1 MKRTVIFIV
10 LIISV
15 LGLFSQNTKT
25 TLREKG
31 FCNRLASSF
40 DPAFAPFYHGVA
52 SGDALD
58 DRVLLWTRVT
68 PDASYDEIPV
78 DWFVAL
84 DTTFDEI
91 VTSGTYYAIED
102 EDWTVKVDV
111 DGLEPGVWYYYYFHA
126 LDRNSIIGRTKT
138 TPVGDF
144 DSLRIAV
151 VSGSNYNNGYFN
163 VYKALAERN
172 DIDCVIHLGDYIY
185 EYGTHEYG
193 DHQDRGLQP
202 AHEILSLSDY
212 RMRYSHYRLDPDLIY
227 AHQQYPW
234 YVIYDDHETANNS
247 YVDGAENHDPNT
259 EGDWETRKNNGLQ
272 AYFEWIPMRRID
284 DPSDPDNKIR
294 HTIRFGNLAT
304 SMLLD
309 TRLEARDDPEDLGVN
324 DPNKRLIGDQQF
336 DWLKMELYNYQ
347 YTDIVQWKLIT
358 QQIMF
363 APLTVFGIVANKDQW
378 DGYNFE
384 RQRILNWIY
393 GMDIKNTVVLTGDIH
408 TSWANDVPNPTM
420 GDYGSN
426 GQGSGTVE
434 FVTPSVTSPSTNDFL
449 GGLGSGALMGIN
461 PHMKWINLAD
471 RGYYILDVNQQRCQA
486 DWYFVN
492 TINETNYVLSHAS
505 SWFVND
511 QENFLRQA
519 NIPSVRLNPNPALA
533 PEYPNQTVDITP
545 LEVEKEIV
553 IVGAYPNPFND
564 KFTVQFF
571 INKSPYVNLNVSN
584 IYGQVLINEKLDV
597 NCSDLQYHE
606 IDSDQLSPGTY
617 ILSITTANGIIKTKK
632 IIKE

>member
-1 MKRTVIFIV
+1 MKKAGILLFF
-10 LIISV
+10 IISV
-15 LGLFSQNTKT
+15 WGLYSQDNKT
-25 TLREKG
+25 TVRERG
-31 FCNRLASSF
+31 YCNRLSSSF

-52 SGDALD
+52 SGDAFD
-58 DRVLLWTRVT
+58 DRVILWTRVT
-68 PDASYDEIPV
+68 PDDTYEEIPV

-84 DTTFDEI
+84 DTSFNQI
-91 VTSGTYYAIED
+91 VSSGTEYTTE
-102 EDWTVKVDV
+102 ELDWTIKIDV
-111 DGLEPGVWYYYYFHA
+111 DGLQPGVWYYYYFHA

-163 VYKALAERN
+163 VYRALAERN

-185 EYGTHEYG
+185 EYGTNEYG
-193 DHQDRGLQP
+193 THEDRSLQP

-272 AYFEWIPMRRID
+272 AYFEWIPMRRMND
-284 DPSDPDNKIR
+284 SEDPDNIIR

-309 TRLEARDDPEDLGVN
+309 TRLEARDNPEDLGVN

-336 DWLKMELYNYQ
+336 NWLKMELYNYQ
-347 YTDIVQWKLIT
+347 YTDLVQWKLIT

-393 GMDIKNTVVLTGDIH
+393 GMDIKNTVVLSGDIH
-408 TSWANDVPNPTM
+408 TSWANDVPNPNM

-449 GGLGSGALMGIN
+449 GGLGSGALMGVN

-471 RGYYILDVNQQRCQA
+471 RGYYILDVNQLRCQA
-486 DWYFVN
+486 DWYFIN

-505 SWFVND
+505 SWFVNNN
-511 QENFLRQA
+511 ENFLRQA
-519 NIPSVRLNPNPALA
+519 SIPSIRLNPNPPLA
-533 PEYPNQTVDITP
+533 PEYPNQTVDI
-545 LEVEKEIV
+545 ENVESKIDV
-553 IVGAYPNPFND
+553 VVVGVYPNPVD
-564 KFTVQFF
+564 ESFTLQFYVRNAQKVQLKITNLLGKTF
-571 INKSPYVNLNVSN
+571 IEKTMN
-584 IYGQVLINEKLDV
+584 IT
-597 NCSDLQYHE
+597 CPDLQYQYF
-606 IDSDQLSPGTY
+606 DASAFKPGNYLLT
-617 ILSITTANGIIKTKK
+617 IITEDGVSTTKQ